1 MEENKLYIKLGANN
15 PDELP
20 NTIQGYF
27 ICFSKKPYKA
37 KGCEFDIQK
46 DFENAI
52 LIKNKFLDEII
63 VGKSQ
68 YINGQFLKNE
78 ES

>member
-1 MEENKLYIKLGANN
+1 MEENKLYIKLGNFDNKNN
-15 PDELP
+15 II
-20 NTIQGYF
+20 TGYF
-27 ICFSKKPYKA
+27 ICFCKKPYKA